1 MRRFAA
7 LIAATCVLT
16 SCGQTFEEKQAAA
29 LAAEPTIAPG
39 IYGDVRMS
47 GETGDLGGIELSLP
61 QGSNSR
67 SVDFVHCE
75 GWCNAVEQRPV
86 RRGLGGVA
94 FNVRQGERTI
104 DLSVQ
109 PDGPRAVIV
118 SVDWGNGLEQRRL
131 PRIEREFG
139 LDVAR
144 GEGTPQR

>member
-1 MRRFAA
+1 MIRLAA
-7 LIAATCVLT
+7 LTAVATLT
-16 SCGQTFEEKQAAA
+16 AGCGQTFEEKQAEA

-61 QGSNSR
+61 QGSDSR

-94 FNVRQGERTI
+94 FSVQQGEQTI
-104 DLSVQ
+104 DLSVR
-109 PDGPRAVIV
+109 PDGPRAVVV
-118 SVDWGNGLEQRRL
+118 SVDWGSGLQQRRL
-131 PRIEREFG
+131 PRIDREFG
-139 LDVAR
+139 LNVAR
-144 GEGTPQR
+144 SEGQNAR

>member
-1 MRRFAA
+1 MNGAA
-7 LIAATCVLT
+7 APMTAVAAAWLLVA
-16 SCGQTFEEKQAAA
+16 CGQTFEEKQAAA

-47 GETGDLGGIELSLP
+47 GETGDLGGVELSLP
-61 QGSNSR
+61 QGSDSR
-67 SVDFVHCE
+67 MVDFVYCE

-94 FNVRQGERTI
+94 FSVQRGEQTI

-118 SVDWGNGLEQRRL
+118 SVDWGNGLQRRRL
-131 PRIEREFG
+131 PRIDREFG
-139 LDVAR
+139 LNVAR
-144 GEGTPQR
+144 YDGR